1 MVMRPP
7 KKLTNIIETMDRWA
21 DGKIIETEVPGLFFY
36 NLFSHIAF
44 AFLVTWEAL
53 SPSSWEAYRGE
64 RIESDYDCMQT
75 DV

>member
-1 MVMRPP
+1 
-7 KKLTNIIETMDRWA
+7 MDRW
-21 DGKIIETEVPGLFFY
+21 KIIETEVPVFFFYRLFFY